1 MPADVIRPKRPARPH
16 NYREQVKALSGSV
29 TSLLEATKR
38 LREMHKDCVPREWCD
53 KRVEKALA
61 RGDRRERWYQRL
73 ILTMVGALILL
84 LLKLAGVSW
93 PVGG

>member
-1 MPADVIRPKRPARPH
+1 MPADLIRPKRPARAR
-16 NYREQVKALSGSV
+16 NYREQVQALSGSV

-53 KRVEKALA
+53 KRMEKALA

-73 ILTMVGALILL
+73 ILMLVGAFILL
-84 LLKLAGVSW
+84 LLKLAGVNL